1 MQETGNDIIQREERL
16 IVRVGKGSLAFAYK
30 DADNGS
36 KVFLPYGVNGG
47 ISMAA
52 NLREALKD
60 ETMRLLPRWRKVQ
73 VLLDSPTIMVPVDE
87 YDDHNK
93 ELLFNYSM
101 RGQENNAVL
110 ATILPQVSAV
120 ALYAMNKD
128 LRLVFADNF
137 ADIKIHPVCGSVW
150 QYLQRR
156 SMAGNNEKLYC
167 YFHDGKL
174 DVCSFRKNRFRFA
187 NAFQTPHAGDAAY
200 FILAAWEQLAMNA
213 KKDDIYIVGQ
223 FREKDE
229 LLKEL
234 NKFVANVYN
243 IKPSSEFNRHPLA
256 LNEDVPFDMLTT
268 LLA

>member
-1 MQETGNDIIQREERL
+1 MLETGNDILQREERL
-16 IVRVGKGSLAFAYK
+16 IVRVGKGSLQFAYRN
-30 DADNGS
+30 ADDGQL
-36 KVFLPYGVNGG
+36 VFLPYGVNGG

-60 ETMRLLPRWRKVQ
+60 EGLQLLPRWRKAQ

-87 YDDHNK
+87 YDDRNK
-93 ELLFNYSM
+93 ELLFNYSLT
-101 RGQENNAVL
+101 GQENNAVL

-137 ADIKIHPVCGSVW
+137 ADIKIHPVCGSLW

-156 SMAGNNEKLYC
+156 SLAGSNEKLYC

-187 NAFQTPHAGDAAY
+187 NAFHAPHAGDAAY

-213 KKDDIYIVGQ
+213 RKDDIYIAGQ
-223 FREKDE
+223 FREKEE
-229 LLKEL
+229 LIGQLRQ
-234 NKFVANVYN
+234 FADNVYA
-243 IKPSSEFNRHPLA
+243 IKPSSEFNRHPLS
-256 LNEDVPFDMLTT
+256 LNDDVPFDMLTA